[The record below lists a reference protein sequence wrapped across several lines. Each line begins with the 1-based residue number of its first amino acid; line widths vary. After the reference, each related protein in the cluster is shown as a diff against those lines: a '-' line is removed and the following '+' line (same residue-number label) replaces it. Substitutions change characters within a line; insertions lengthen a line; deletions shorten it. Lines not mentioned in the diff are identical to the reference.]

1 MPANFS
7 NLRLRYRHPH
17 PTNATEPDLVIDFNL
32 SSLNFDINH
41 ATIGVNTPFTSE
53 MSFVLGIEDS
63 EESDFGNLRE
73 LSDSLNLHFKD
84 SEIDIKNL
92 TEPQDEN
99 RVKQITT
106 LLQGLV
112 NVNGAGFI
120 TETQGAFT
128 GGIDP
133 DGNFIGNLKLVFH
146 DIDFVSDNP
155 PEHFPSTSLQVLA
168 SLINVGETDLYSLA
182 WFVKI
187 KFHATTNS
195 NLTGGTTAITL
206 QPPAS
211 SAVLYPSLVLNDGQ
225 FDEDFGVD
233 LFDSFNDELKMNYE
247 LTYFVNDNDP
257 TQVASP
263 IGKATEELTDS
274 LANLTNTLAANLTS
288 TFKTQLQPAGQFF
301 TDDVALWVLIKKGT
315 DELSFTKFF
324 HYMEAIFCGAD
335 NYTTTSDLTDKA
347 NRLHKNRSLPFMN
360 VDAYRAVKIAT
371 EAFVMVNCMV
381 NRRFTSEDIEDLR
394 QSVRLVDGV
403 PDETQL
409 STFFNRYKE
418 TVNGGVS
425 MIPYLAVIRRKL
437 SNEGFKNTSF
447 DDAFNRYLTGTGDRD
462 ELSCYGLISEKLAS
476 PCFLELIW
484 SYWHEESMMVQG
496 LNAVS
501 RRFQNIRGPGKIDP
515 LANLEIDPLR
525 PLNNLMWGYIQD
537 HQHRLSV
544 RRRAY
549 EYNHHYGIT
558 LKGEAAKDMRFADPR
573 SKFIE
578 AFHTLL
584 NLASRFYKQAD
595 DMTVQPDGFP
605 ILNGLR
611 ETHLILSEGAHNQ
624 YGDLPSTARAEML
637 MEQWLLA
644 RPEFREFLPTRIMVA
659 YPEPWMDRVAA
670 LNQLLGHTKTSVLHF
685 NYLAIFGEKILLSI
699 RFGNWADPSN
709 RSSAAASWAN
719 FWRLEIQGYIHSYR
733 AVTGVDL
740 SADGVMAG
748 QRVDAQQ
755 PSVHLFRR
763 LVEQQNGNGK
773 MSKTA
778 AAAVVK

>member
-1 MPANFS
+1 
-7 NLRLRYRHPH
+7 
-17 PTNATEPDLVIDFNL
+17 
-32 SSLNFDINH
+32 
-41 ATIGVNTPFTSE
+41 
-53 MSFVLGIEDS
+53 
-63 EESDFGNLRE
+63 
-73 LSDSLNLHFKD
+73 
-84 SEIDIKNL
+84 
-92 TEPQDEN
+92 
-99 RVKQITT
+99 
-106 LLQGLV
+106 
-112 NVNGAGFI
+112 
-120 TETQGAFT
+120 
-128 GGIDP
+128 
-133 DGNFIGNLKLVFH
+133 
-146 DIDFVSDNP
+146 
-155 PEHFPSTSLQVLA
+155 
-168 SLINVGETDLYSLA
+168 
-182 WFVKI
+182 
-187 KFHATTNS
+187 
-195 NLTGGTTAITL
+195 
-206 QPPAS
+206 
-211 SAVLYPSLVLNDGQ
+211 
-225 FDEDFGVD
+225 
-233 LFDSFNDELKMNYE
+233 MNYE

>member
-1 MPANFS
+1 MLYP
-7 NLRLRYRHPH
+7 
-17 PTNATEPDLVIDFNL
+17 
-32 SSLNFDINH
+32 
-41 ATIGVNTPFTSE
+41 
-53 MSFVLGIEDS
+53 
-63 EESDFGNLRE
+63 E
-73 LSDSLNLHFKD
+73 LSLPS
-84 SEIDIKNL
+84 S
-92 TEPQDEN
+92 DEN
-99 RVKQITT
+99 
-106 LLQGLV
+106 L
-112 NVNGAGFI
+112 N
-120 TETQGAFT
+120 
-128 GGIDP
+128 
-133 DGNFIGNLKLVFH
+133 
-146 DIDFVSDNP
+146 SDNP
-155 PEHFPSTSLQVLA
+155 FFF
-168 SLINVGETDLYSLA
+168 G
-182 WFVKI
+182 
-187 KFHATTNS
+187 
-195 NLTGGTTAITL
+195 ITE
-206 QPPAS
+206 
-211 SAVLYPSLVLNDGQ
+211 ND
-225 FDEDFGVD
+225 E
-233 LFDSFNDELKMNYE
+233 LFKSFNDELRLNYE
-247 LTYFVNDNDP
+247 LTFIP
-257 TQVASP
+257 ESATGGEVASP
-263 IGKATEELTDS
+263 IGRATDELTDS

-301 TDDVALWVLIKKGT
+301 TDDVALWVLIKKGA

-324 HYMEAIFCGAD
+324 NYMETVFCGAD
-335 NYTTTSDLTDKA
+335 TYTPNEKLKEKA
-347 NRLHKNRSLPFMN
+347 PALNNRRSSPFMN

-381 NRRFTSEDIEDLR
+381 DGRFTSDDIEDLR
-394 QSVRLVDGV
+394 KSVRLVDGV

-409 STFFNRYKE
+409 SKFFNEYKE
-418 TVNGGVS
+418 KVNGGS
-425 MIPYLAVIRRKL
+425 SIIPYLAVIRRKL
-437 SNEGFKNTSF
+437 SNEGLKVSTFE
-447 DDAFNRYLTGTGDRD
+447 DAFDAYFASNTKADT
-462 ELSCYGLISEKLAS
+462 CYGLISEKLS
-476 PCFLELIW
+476 RPCFLELIW

-584 NLASRFYKQAD
+584 NLVSRFYKQAD

-740 SADGVMAG
+740 SADGVIAG

-755 PSVHLFRR
+755 PSVHLLRR
-763 LVEQQNGNGK
+763 LAEQQNGNGQMK
-773 MSKTA
+773 KSAA
-778 AAAVVK
+778 AAAVK

>member
-7 NLRLRYRHPH
+7 NLRLRYRHFDEDLP
-17 PTNATEPDLVIDFNL
+17 PDQQELAIDLSL

-41 ATIGVNTPFTSE
+41 ATIGVDTPFTSE
-53 MSFVLGIEDS
+53 FSFDLSIIDSEDS
-63 EESDFGNLRE
+63 SFGSLRD
-73 LSDSLNLHFKD
+73 LGVLLDAHFPASKPAPVTGKK
-84 SEIDIKNL
+84 I
-92 TEPQDEN
+92 TDED
-99 RVKQITT
+99 RVKQITSLFET
-106 LLQGLV
+106 EIFTDDYLELEFRDI
-112 NVNGAGFI
+112 NGAL
-120 TETQGAFT
+120 TKTVFT
-128 GGIDP
+128 GTSPTGT
-133 DGNFIGNLKLVFH
+133 
-146 DIDFVSDNP
+146 
-155 PEHFPSTSLQVLA
+155 PEEVLTASSSLLSLA
-168 SLINVGETDLYSLA
+168 THINVGENEVFSLA
-182 WFVKI
+182 WQVKV
-187 KFHATTNS
+187 KFHIEAPTTD
-195 NLTGGTTAITL
+195 NLDGSTVNTDSFP
-206 QPPAS
+206 QS
-211 SAVLYPSLVLNDGQ
+211 VVLYPALAFSVPNELGEMPTDPPLNLVK
-225 FDEDFGVD
+225 
-233 LFDSFNDELKMNYE
+233 SFNDGLKLNYE
-247 LTYFVNDNDP
+247 LTYLPETDSTAP
-257 TQVASP
+257 VASP

-347 NRLHKNRSLPFMN
+347 NQLHRNRSLPFMN

-381 NRRFTSEDIEDLR
+381 NRRFISADIEDLR

-462 ELSCYGLISEKLAS
+462 ELSCYGLISEKLSS

-763 LVEQQNGNGK
+763 LAEQQNGNGQ

>member
-7 NLRLRYRHPH
+7 NLRLRYRH
-17 PTNATEPDLVIDFNL
+17 TLAGQDDLVIDFNL

-41 ATIGVNTPFTSE
+41 ATIGPSTPFTSE
-53 MSFVLGIEDS
+53 LSFVLGIEDS
-63 EESDFGNLRE
+63 DASGFGNLRE
-73 LSDSLNLHFKD
+73 LANDLDIHFPAPIRFAGTPSDQ
-84 SEIDIKNL
+84 
-92 TEPQDEN
+92 TDED
-99 RVKQITT
+99 RVKQITN
-106 LLQGLV
+106 LLQGIVANFTVDDGDSTTNLELPIGV
-112 NVNGAGFI
+112 
-120 TETQGAFT
+120 FT
-128 GGIDP
+128 GKVLFPVTLGSTSSPQIEVL
-133 DGNFIGNLKLVFH
+133 FR
-146 DIDFVSDNP
+146 DIHTIN
-155 PEHFPSTSLQVLA
+155 PSTPINSNSLQVLA
-168 SLINVGETDLYSLA
+168 SLINTGETDLFSLA

-187 KFHATTNS
+187 KFHAETVGSQTPTVFYPNIVLTENPKSELS
-195 NLTGGTTAITL
+195 NLPGDSTL
-206 QPPAS
+206 LA
-211 SAVLYPSLVLNDGQ
+211 A
-225 FDEDFGVD
+225 
-233 LFDSFNDELKMNYE
+233 NDELRLNYE
-247 LTYFVNDNDP
+247 LTYLPEP
-257 TQVASP
+257 TNAQPFASP
-263 IGKATEELTDS
+263 VGRAADEIADS

-335 NYTTTSDLTDKA
+335 NYSLTSDLAEKA
-347 NRLHKNRSLPFMN
+347 GKLQASRSLPFMN

-381 NRRFTSEDIEDLR
+381 NRRFNSADIEDLK

-418 TVNGGVS
+418 TVNGGKS

-447 DDAFNRYLTGTGDRD
+447 DEAFNRYLDGTGDRA
-462 ELSCYGLISEKLAS
+462 ELSCYGLISEKLSS

-501 RRFQNIRGPGKIDP
+501 RRFQNIRGPGRIDP

-584 NLASRFYKQAD
+584 NLASRFFKQAD

-644 RPEFREFLPTRIMVA
+644 RPEFREFLPTRVMVA

-670 LNQLLGHTKTSVLHF
+670 LNQLLGHTKTSILHF

-755 PSVHLFRR
+755 PSVHLLRR
-763 LVEQQNGNGK
+763 LAEQQNGNGR